1 MNNHNR
7 WRISALASAI
17 ALLGS
22 LASLQVHA
30 LALGRITVQ
39 SALGEPLRAEI
50 DMADINADEASNLRV
65 GVASAESFK
74 AAGLEYSAAVTGL
87 EVRLQRRAD
96 GRPYLHL
103 SSSRAVNEPFVD
115 LIIETNG
122 SSGRMTRDYT
132 MLFDPP
138 KLRTAAGPIEPS
150 AAVASRAATPIVA
163 ATSAPASPVRDVA
176 SSRPCRQCRR

>member
-7 WRISALASAI
+7 WRIGALASAI

-22 LASLQVHA
+22 LASLQAHA

-50 DMADINADEASNLRV
+50 DMADINAEEVASLKV
-65 GVASAESFK
+65 GVASAEAFK

-96 GRPYLHL
+96 GRPYLRL
-103 SSSRAVNEPFVD
+103 SSSRAITEPFVD
-115 LIIETNG
+115 LILETNG
-122 SSGRMTRDYT
+122 SAGRMTRDYT

-138 KLRTAAGPIEPS
+138 KLRGASPIEPAAAVLSRAPIPNAVS
-150 AAVASRAATPIVA
+150 AASSPVKEAMPRGAT
-163 ATSAPASPVRDVA
+163 ASPG
-176 SSRPCRQCRR
+176 